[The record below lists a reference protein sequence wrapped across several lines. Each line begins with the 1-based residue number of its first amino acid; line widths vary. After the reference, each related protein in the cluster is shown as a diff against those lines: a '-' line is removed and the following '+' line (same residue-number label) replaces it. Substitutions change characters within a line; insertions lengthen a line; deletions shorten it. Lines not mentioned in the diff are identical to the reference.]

1 MKKLKEVKSKLANN
15 KRQNE
20 DMSNDNVLKK
30 QCVLQKWNSGTAGIT
45 KKKLD
50 VAILRFV
57 IENVQPLSVV
67 ESHAFIDL
75 VKIGLP
81 SSIRIMCTKT
91 LREKLNH
98 ILI

>member
-1 MKKLKEVKSKLANN
+1 M
-15 KRQNE
+15 
-20 DMSNDNVLKK
+20 
-30 QCVLQKWNSGTAGIT
+30 
-45 KKKLD
+45 
-50 VAILRFV
+50 RFV

-91 LREKLNH
+91 LREKLTQSYFDMKSALENQLTD
-98 ILI
+98 IEIISTAADLWSKAKR